1 MKITSFNPVIATAHC
16 EDLVKLL
23 RSSALKKDIIM
34 KDANGFRVD
43 IGDVKALPQDMML
56 IRMNVDNFE
65 EAYNILIEHGFKNNR
80 GDGTIDS
87 KSSKSAT
94 MISPSGFTISIVQ
107 HIKDHD

>member
-1 MKITSFNPVIATAHC
+1 MKTGINDKDITSV
-16 EDLVKLL
+16 
-23 RSSALKKDIIM
+23 ALKHPNGLRIDVVKS
-34 KDANGFRVD
+34 DAV
-43 IGDVKALPQDMML
+43 PQDMML

-94 MISPSGFTISIVQ
+94 MISPSGFTI
-107 HIKDHD
+107 KYCTAY

>member
-1 MKITSFNPVIATAHC
+1 MKTGINDKDITSV
-16 EDLVKLL
+16 DLKHP
-23 RSSALKKDIIM
+23 
-34 KDANGFRVD
+34 NGFRVD
-43 IGDVKALPQDMML
+43 VVKSDALPQDMTL

-65 EAYNILIEHGFKNNR
+65 EAYNILIKHGFKNNR